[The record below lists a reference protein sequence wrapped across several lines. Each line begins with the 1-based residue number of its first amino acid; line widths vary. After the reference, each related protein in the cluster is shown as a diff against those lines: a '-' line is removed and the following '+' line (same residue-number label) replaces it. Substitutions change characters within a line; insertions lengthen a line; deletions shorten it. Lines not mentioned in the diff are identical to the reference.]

1 MGRTRAGS
9 HSLVAW
15 VGEYRTAGLHFKSY
29 PLTRVLSPGA
39 RGPIFTLFKPEFD
52 SGKGPIFMLFK
63 PEFGAMFQVGVPQI
77 NHSVSPLSL
86 RERVRV
92 RGFSGHAFDVNFRAR
107 KSVVIYRLRH

>member
-1 MGRTRAGS
+1 
-9 HSLVAW
+9 
-15 VGEYRTAGLHFKSY
+15 LHFKSY
-29 PLTRVLSPGA
+29 PLTRAISPGA
-39 RGPIFTLFKPEFD
+39 RGPSFILFKPEFD

-63 PEFGAMFQVGVPQI
+63 PEFGAMFQVGVPRI